1 LGHLSAYPGRR
12 RYVGA
17 LYHFR
22 PVADVQV
29 SAEAAIAKVVPG
41 RLRATDYDSD
51 FSFERLKGWLRACNR
66 HHGASCRTWGLLNAP
81 LPTRILDVAKTSD
94 RIWLIEQR
102 QQKGQYM
109 TLSHRWGGKD
119 VIKATVATLNA
130 RKAGIPIRDLP
141 QTFVDAVTICRRL
154 GVRYL
159 WIDSL
164 CIIQDSRDDW
174 EREAAKMA
182 DVYANSYLTIAA
194 SSSPDSRGGCFP
206 SWAERSRTPH
216 LSPETRSMAMPFI
229 GDAAPVRDTAGN
241 QRDTSWLAMHQH
253 VYINS
258 SWEGQSSRLIIH
270 GEWMPSSTRGN
281 PRRFYIGSFG
291 RRLDPVQDEMLNSR
305 GWTLQERLLSPRTI
319 HYSADQMYWECERDF
334 LGEDGSVFDPSV
346 FSLNAVLER
355 QRLPPPEHGF
365 AGHGFVSLIEGFS
378 TRMERPEGRWRGGW
392 LGHVQAYSRRH
403 ITQAGDKL
411 PALSGLAA
419 LLAAHTGDEYY
430 AGLWRAHVL
439 EDLCWR
445 AYEAEETWEGLETG
459 DSAGLGW
466 AYPKGATMLRRF
478 TKKLCSV
485 HVAVPSRAPSW
496 SWAKLDGFVRFVP
509 LDFTRIRAAFVSCKV
524 EVDGVNRFG
533 RVKGG
538 RMTLSVSLSSLSW
551 KRQHARAS

>member
-1 LGHLSAYPGRR
+1 
-12 RYVGA
+12 
-17 LYHFR
+17 
-22 PVADVQV
+22 
-29 SAEAAIAKVVPG
+29 
-41 RLRATDYDSD
+41 
-51 FSFERLKGWLRACNR
+51 
-66 HHGASCRTWGLLNAP
+66 
-81 LPTRILDVAKTSD
+81 
-94 RIWLIEQR
+94 
-102 QQKGQYM
+102 
-109 TLSHRWGGKD
+109 
-119 VIKATVATLNA
+119 
-130 RKAGIPIRDLP
+130 
-141 QTFVDAVTICRRL
+141 
-154 GVRYL
+154 
-159 WIDSL
+159 
-164 CIIQDSRDDW
+164 
-174 EREAAKMA
+174 
-182 DVYANSYLTIAA
+182 
-194 SSSPDSRGGCFP
+194 
-206 SWAERSRTPH
+206 
-216 LSPETRSMAMPFI
+216 MPFI

>member
-1 LGHLSAYPGRR
+1 M
-12 RYVGA
+12 
-17 LYHFR
+17 
-22 PVADVQV
+22 
-29 SAEAAIAKVVPG
+29 PG

-51 FSFERLKGWLRACNR
+51 FSFARLKGWLRACNMQ
-66 HHGASCRTWGLLNAP
+66 HGASCRSWSLLNAP
-81 LPTRILDVAKTSD
+81 LPTRVLDIARTSD
-94 RIWLIEQR
+94 CIWLVEPG
-102 QQKGQYM
+102 QQKGRYM
-109 TLSHRWGGKD
+109 ALSHRWGGKD
-119 VIKATVATLNA
+119 VIKTTVATLSA
-130 RKAGIPIRDLP
+130 RKAGIPIHDLP
-141 QTFVDAVTICRRL
+141 RTFADAVTICRRL

-164 CIIQDSRDDW
+164 CIIQDSREDW
-174 EREAAKMA
+174 EREAARMA

-206 SWAERSRTPH
+206 SWAERSQTPY
-216 LSPETRSMAMPFI
+216 LSPETRSIGMPFI
-229 GDAAPVRDTAGN
+229 GNAAPVRNTAGN
-241 QRDTSWLAMHQH
+241 QRSTSWLAARQY

-270 GEWMPSSTRGN
+270 GEWIPSSTRRA
-281 PRRFYIGSFG
+281 PRRFYVGGFG
-291 RRLDPVQDEMLNSR
+291 RRLDPVQDETLNSR

-355 QRLPPPEHGF
+355 QRLPQPEHGF
-365 AGHGFVSLIEGFS
+365 ASHNFVSMIEGFS
-378 TRMERPEGRWRGGW
+378 TRMEHPEGRWRGGW

-403 ITQAGDKL
+403 LTHAGDKL

-419 LLAAHTGDEYY
+419 LVAARTGDEYY

-459 DSAGLGW
+459 DSADMGW
-466 AYPKGATMLRRF
+466 AY
-478 TKKLCSV
+478 TKKGGIVPRLGTKICSV
-485 HVAVPSRAPSW
+485 NVAVPPRAPSW

-533 RVKGG
+533 SVKGG
-538 RMTLSVSLSSLSW
+538 RMTLSVSLSSLP
-551 KRQHARAS
+551 